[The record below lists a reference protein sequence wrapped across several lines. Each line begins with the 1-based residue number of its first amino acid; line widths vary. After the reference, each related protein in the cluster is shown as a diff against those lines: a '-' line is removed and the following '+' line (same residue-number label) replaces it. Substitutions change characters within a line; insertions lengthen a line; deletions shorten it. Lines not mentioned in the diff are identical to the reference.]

1 MDSFALKKVVL
12 IEDGDSIIGNK
23 DFVLSL
29 QVHGISFCY
38 LPWSKDMTFQKEE
51 GTLYLTDKADM
62 ASIMATEGIP
72 VLGCLTNRNQNAFF
86 GGVRYLV
93 AIEKELEPEYL
104 ERVYRRYYNLPWEIL
119 NTKRCLIRETM
130 ETDIDAFYEIYA
142 NPSITRYMDDL
153 FPDREDELLYIT
165 NYRKNIYEFYEY
177 GIWTV
182 LSRDGGQVIGRA
194 GFTMREGFS
203 DPEIGFVIGAPWQRK
218 GYAFEVCMAIL
229 SYGLTELG
237 FHMVQAFT
245 QPNNTASLGLLHKLG
260 FQSVGFHQIDGNT
273 HIRLEK
279 RME

>member
-12 IEDGDSIIGNK
+12 IEDGDSIIGSK
-23 DFVLSL
+23 EFELSL
-29 QVHGISFCY
+29 LVHGITFCY

-51 GTLYLTDKADM
+51 GILYLTDKADL
-62 ASIMATEGIP
+62 ATIMAIKGIP
-72 VLGCLTNRNQNAFF
+72 VLGCLTSRNHNAFF

-93 AIEKELEPEYL
+93 AVEKELEPDYL
-104 ERVYRRYYNLPWEIL
+104 ERVYRRYHNLPWEIL

-142 NPSITRYMDDL
+142 NPSITRYMDNL
-153 FPDREDELLYIT
+153 FPEREDERLYIT

-182 LSRDGGQVIGRA
+182 LSRETGQVIGRA
-194 GFTMREGFS
+194 GLTMREGFTE
-203 DPEIGFVIGAPWQRK
+203 PEIGFVIGAPWQRK
-218 GYAFEVCMAIL
+218 GYAYEVCMAIL
-229 SYGLTELG
+229 SYGLAELG

-245 QPNNTASLGLLHKLG
+245 QPSNTASLGLLHKLG
-260 FQSVGFHQIDGNT
+260 FQSVGFYSIDGIT

-279 RME
+279 KAG